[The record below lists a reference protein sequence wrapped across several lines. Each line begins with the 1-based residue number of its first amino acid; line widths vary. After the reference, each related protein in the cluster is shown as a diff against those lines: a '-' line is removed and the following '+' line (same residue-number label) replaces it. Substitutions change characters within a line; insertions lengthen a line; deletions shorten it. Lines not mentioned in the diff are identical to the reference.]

1 MSHSKISS
9 NIIYLYFLTI
19 AKILFPLLTFPY
31 LTRVLSV
38 DVYGMVS
45 YVRATIIYM
54 QILVDFGFSLS
65 AVKDIVRIRN
75 DNKKVG
81 EITGDV
87 IIAKLL
93 LCVIGMLILLVL
105 CASIPILS
113 NNLLYTFLSYV
124 VVILSVFLLDYLFRG
139 IEEMQLVS
147 LSFIIMKGASTLLTF
162 VFVKGDADILWI
174 PVLDIISSFFAL
186 FFVYVQL
193 KKLHI
198 KIIFRNIIYAWR
210 SLKESFIY
218 FISNMATT
226 AFGGLNT
233 MLIGIYI
240 PDVKEIAYWSVAMT
254 LISGAQALYNPIT
267 GGVYPQMV
275 KNPSMRIIRRLLLV
289 FMPCVIMGCLFTWV
303 FAGDIVRII
312 NGPNYDEAAEVLR
325 YLVPVLFFSFP
336 GMLIGW
342 PALGAID
349 KAADVTKTTIFT
361 CIFQLVGLTLLILYN
376 QFTLIMISI
385 LRDMTEAVLLGTR
398 FGYLVKYRKYF
409 VK

>member
-1 MSHSKISS
+1 MNKSRIAS

-38 DVYGMVS
+38 ETYGMVS

-54 QILVDFGFSLS
+54 QIFVDFGFSLS
-65 AVKDIVRIRN
+65 AVKDIARIKN
-75 DNKKVG
+75 DKTRVG

-93 LCVIGMLILLVL
+93 LCVIGMVILLVL
-105 CASIPILS
+105 CVSISILQ

-147 LSFIIMKGASTLLTF
+147 LTFIIMKGASTLLTF

-210 SLKESFIY
+210 SLNESFIY

-254 LISGAQALYNPIT
+254 LVSGAQAFYNPIT
-267 GGVYPQMV
+267 GGIYPQMV
-275 KNPSMRIIRRLLLV
+275 KNPSMRIIKKLFLV
-289 FMPCVIMGCLFTWV
+289 FMPCVIFGCLFTWI
-303 FAGDIVRII
+303 FAEDIVRII

-349 KAADVTKTTIFT
+349 KASDVTKTTVFS
-361 CIFQLVGLTLLILYN
+361 CIFQLAGLFLLILCN
-376 QFTLIMISI
+376 QFTLLMISI